1 MKNVNITMKKSFF
14 VTAIIAGNFIF
25 GQVGINNESP
35 KATLD
40 VTAKTTT
47 PATAEGI
54 IAPRL
59 TGDQIQG
66 KDAKYLAEQ
75 TGTIVYATSAVTGTP
90 AGKTI
95 NITEAGYYYFDGLI
109 WQKHGIEPWN
119 VQGTNSTKA
128 SANDQNIYQM
138 GKVAIGTGADI
149 NALPYAALTI
159 QNNRIGVGSGA
170 YDDVNI
176 IAFHDSSDPSLQL
189 VRSRAASPIQA
200 GDLMGHVSFRPFGS
214 QGVDN
219 STAIKGFF
227 VSGTAAEINDPNSS
241 VFKTNM
247 GIYTSNKLAVTI
259 DEDGDVGIG
268 TGLLDGSPNDT
279 PFTDTQNNKLSV
291 KASNGVGTGFRLVD
305 GSEGAGKVLV
315 SDASGNASWAL
326 PASVPPLTIDST
338 PGVWT
343 SLDVA
348 NPNGSNAN
356 MTYTGASAV
365 VTIPGQ
371 YMISTRFISDKSP
384 HGCSGILAFN
394 LNKNSST
401 VFDRSTSAFSV
412 QDPHMAPGTGGNDY
426 IYTTQT
432 AYLTAGT
439 YYMFARTE
447 GATGG
452 ACTYNNVRAGF
463 AENSFTLTLLK

>member
-1 MKNVNITMKKSFF
+1 MKNANIMVKKSFF
-14 VTAIIAGNFIF
+14 VTAVIAGNFIF
-25 GQVGINNESP
+25 GQIGINNSEP

-40 VTAKTTT
+40 VTAKTTDDSK
-47 PATAEGI
+47 PEGI

-59 TGDQIQG
+59 TGEEIKG
-66 KDAKYLAEQ
+66 KDAKYLADQ
-75 TGTIVYATSAVTGTP
+75 TGTIVYATSASPDAGVP
-90 AGKTI
+90 AAKTI
-95 NITEAGYYYFDGLI
+95 NITAEGYYYFDGAI
-109 WQKHGIEPWN
+109 WQKFNSGTAAAGTEPWYD
-119 VQGTNSTKA
+119 VATNAGATT
-128 SANDQNIYQM
+128 NLQDIYQM
-138 GKVAIGTGADI
+138 GKV
-149 NALPYAALTI
+149 
-159 QNNRIGVGSGA
+159 GVGFKTPRYNFEIGDNLNNGSYLSLSQSGA
-170 YDDVNI
+170 N
-176 IAFHDSSDPSLQL
+176 ANGQSSLTYFTKRTGNESLT
-189 VRSRAASPIQA
+189 AATGNTSKGWKWMALSDAYQ
-200 GDLMGHVSFRPFGS
+200 SGS
-214 QGVDN
+214 GNPVLANSLFLQSYTNGAKVDN
-219 STAIKGFF
+219 IMVANPNGNVGFG
-227 VSGTAAEINDPNSS
+227 VQAPTTKVHIESA
-241 VFKTNM
+241 
-247 GIYTSNKLAVTI
+247 
-259 DEDGDVGIG
+259 
-268 TGLLDGSPNDT
+268 
-279 PFTDTQNNKLSV
+279 
-291 KASNGVGTGFRLVD
+291 NGVATGFRLVD

-315 SDASGNASWAL
+315 SDVDGNASWAL
-326 PASVPPLTIDST
+326 PASIPPLTINST

-343 SLDVA
+343 SLDVV
-348 NPNGSNAN
+348 NSNGSNAN

-452 ACTYNNVRAGF
+452 ACTFNNVRAGF

>member
-75 TGTIVYATSAVTGTP
+75 TGTIIYATSAVTGTP

-159 QNNRIGVGSGA
+159 QNNRTGVGSGA

-268 TGLLDGSPNDT
+268 TGLRDGSPNDT
-279 PFTDTQNNKLSV
+279 PFTDIQNNKLSV

-326 PASVPPLTIDST
+326 PASVPPLTINST
-338 PGVWT
+338 AGVNTNVDT
-343 SLDVA
+343 SVMA
-348 NPNGSNAN
+348 

-365 VTIPGQ
+365 VTVPGQ
-371 YMISTRFISDKSP
+371 YMITTRYIADKGP
-384 HGCSGILAFN
+384 RGCNDILAFN
-394 LNKNSST
+394 LNKNSFT
-401 VFDRSTSAFSV
+401 VFDIATSAFPV
-412 QDPHMAPGTGGNDY
+412 QDAHMPAGHGNYDF

-439 YYMFARTE
+439 YYMFVRIN
-447 GATGG
+447 GG
-452 ACTYNNVRAGF
+452 NGCTSYAVRSGF